1 MLYKR
6 IVLASYLLL
15 TQLAFSHGGGLN
27 SQGCHNEKRTDG
39 YHCHRAKNA
48 IHNTGK
54 RSTSP
59 GYNRSDFDYRSYRTS
74 ATVGYYTGQ
83 TCSTMNVDHVVS
95 LKDAH
100 ESGARTWPAR
110 KKSLFANDREN
121 HVPSCRKINISKGS
135 AVPQDFFRRSR
146 DGKGLDY
153 ELVNFCGYVKK
164 YYSIKKKYELSFL
177 SNNERVFAS
186 CGVDV

>member
-6 IVLASYLLL
+6 IVLASCLLL

-27 SQGCHNEKRTDG
+27 SQGCHNEKRTGG
-39 YHCHRAKNA
+39 YHCHRENSA
-48 IHNTGK
+48 IPNTAL
-54 RSTSP
+54 RSTSL

-83 TCSTMNVDHVVS
+83 TCSTMNIDHVVS

-100 ESGARTWPAR
+100 ESGAKTWPAI

-153 ELVNFCGYVKK
+153 EFVNFCRYVKK
-164 YYSIKKKYELSFL
+164 YFIIKKKYDLSF
-177 SNNERVFAS
+177 AS
-186 CGVDV
+186 SSAGLFTGCGLDI